1 MREPIR
7 DIDCLTAVRHLWDYL
22 DQELDEPRMLEI
34 EHHLEICQDCLRHA
48 EFDRRFLDA
57 LYQGRSVATAWVT
70 GARGTI
76 RLPNDGEIGTRPS
89 RNPSSFRPGTRAV
102 GPHRA
107 PTGGAA
113 SWTLSFARARAHIRV
128 GWGPRRRRPTLG
140 ACRGHGSARGR
151 P

>member
-57 LYQGRSVATAWVT
+57 LSRMRERSELPSA
-70 GARGTI
+70 I
-76 RLPNDGEIGTRPS
+76 RSQVLAALEAAGYS
-89 RNPSSFRPGTRAV
+89 PG
-102 GPHRA
+102 P
-107 PTGGAA
+107 
-113 SWTLSFARARAHIRV
+113 
-128 GWGPRRRRPTLG
+128 
-140 ACRGHGSARGR
+140 
-151 P
+151 